1 MMNDERFEA
10 ILIECLEALQTGT
23 TLEQILARYPADAAQ
38 LEPALRV
45 AANLS
50 TLGGVDPSPAVQSR
64 ARIAFLAKAS
74 AMRPAS
80 PPTARV
86 GWLLRPLVAFVTV
99 VVLLAIVGGGVLGTS
114 ASSLPGDPLYSVK
127 RSLESFE
134 LSLARDPV
142 RRANLEESYAQR
154 RVQEAKAVQSSKR
167 AATVQFSALIQAME
181 GNVWTVGGLA
191 VQVRP
196 GTSVQGV
203 PAVGEFVEVVGRV
216 QPDGQMVADRIEVE
230 SKELVGVVEAMD
242 ASAWR
247 INGQRVLVTAQ
258 TQIVGTARLG
268 EMVEVHVRAF
278 DDGTLVA
285 LKIDFEHQDESQ
297 PEPTPQPAS
306 PPRPSPSPTPSA
318 TPRPNLETPQPTVTR
333 DERST
338 HTPEPT
344 ESQDGTRTPE
354 PTESHGGTRAPEPT
368 ESHQGQSTPE
378 PTESHDGTHAPE
390 PTDSHSSSTPEPKPT
405 ENHGDSTPPPKP
417 PDDQGVSTPAPQ
429 PTNDHPG
436 STPEPEPT
444 KNSGEH

>member
-1 MMNDERFEA
+1 MNDERFEA
-10 ILIECLEALQTGT
+10 ILIECLEALQAGT
-23 TLEQILARYPADAAQ
+23 TVEQLLARYPSGAAQ
-38 LEPALRV
+38 LELALRV

-64 ARIAFLAKAS
+64 ARTAFLAKAA

-80 PPTARV
+80 PLTARA
-86 GWLLRPLVAFVTV
+86 GWLLRPLVAFVAV

-134 LSLARDPV
+134 LSLARDPI

-167 AATVQFSALIQAME
+167 AATVQFSALIQAMK
-181 GNVWTVGGLA
+181 GDVWTLGGLA
-191 VQVRP
+191 VQVGP

-203 PAVGEFVEVVGRV
+203 PAVGEFVEVTGRA
-216 QPDGQMVADRIEVE
+216 QSDGQIVADRIEVE
-230 SKELVGVVEAMD
+230 SKEFVGVVEAMD

-247 INGQRVLVTAQ
+247 IAGQRVLVTSQ

-285 LKIDFEHQDESQ
+285 LKIDFEHQDQ
-297 PEPTPQPAS
+297 PQSKATPQPTS
-306 PPRPSPSPTPSA
+306 TPRPSPSLTPSA
-318 TPRPNLETPQPTVTR
+318 TPRPKLEIPQPTVTR
-333 DERST
+333 DERA
-338 HTPEPT
+338 
-344 ESQDGTRTPE
+344 TRTPE
-354 PTESHGGTRAPEPT
+354 PTESHDSTRAPEPT

-378 PTESHDGTHAPE
+378 PTESHDGTRAPE
-390 PTDSHSSSTPEPKPT
+390 PTDSHNSSTPEPKPT
-405 ENHGDSTPPPKP
+405 EKP
-417 PDDQGVSTPAPQ
+417 D
-429 PTNDHPG
+429 
-436 STPEPEPT
+436 
-444 KNSGEH
+444 

>member
-1 MMNDERFEA
+1 MRNDEHFKA
-10 ILIECLEALQTGT
+10 ILIECLEALQAGT
-23 TLEQILARYPADAAQ
+23 TIEQLLARYPSDAAR

-50 TLGGVDPSPAVQSR
+50 TLGGVGPSPAAQSR
-64 ARIAFLAKAS
+64 ARTAFLAKAA

-80 PPTARV
+80 PLAARV

-114 ASSLPGDPLYSVK
+114 AGSLPGDPLYGIK

-167 AATVQFSALIQAME
+167 AATVQFSALIQAMK
-181 GNVWTVGGLA
+181 GNVWTLGGLA
-191 VQVRP
+191 VQVGP

-203 PAVGEFVEVVGRV
+203 PAVGEFVEVTGRV
-216 QPDGQMVADRIEVE
+216 QSDGQIVADRIEVE
-230 SKELVGVVEAMD
+230 SKEFVGVVEAMG

-247 INGQRVLVTAQ
+247 IDGQRVLVVAQ

-268 EMVEVHVRAF
+268 ETVEVHVRAL

-285 LKIDFEHQDESQ
+285 LKIDFEHQDEPRSKPTSQ
-297 PEPTPQPAS
+297 PTLT
-306 PPRPSPSPTPSA
+306 PRPMPSFTLMPTPSA
-318 TPRPNLETPQPTVTR
+318 TPRPKVETPRPTVTR

-344 ESQDGTRTPE
+344 D
-354 PTESHGGTRAPEPT
+354 SHGGTRVPEPT
-368 ESHQGQSTPE
+368 NSHG
-378 PTESHDGTHAPE
+378 GTRVPE
-390 PTDSHSSSTPEPKPT
+390 PTDSHGTPEPKPT
-405 ENHGDSTPPPKP
+405 ENHGGSTPIPRPT
-417 PDDQGVSTPAPQ
+417 DDHGGSTPIPQ
-429 PTNDHPG
+429 PTDAHSG
-436 STPEPEPT
+436 STPEPKPT
-444 KNSGEH
+444 EKPGEH